1 MSRAGSTFVKNVVLD
16 VVSMVLYE
24 EAEELEDQSQDLDLD
39 CIAVGFLRGVVGRV
53 GEEGSDEH

>member
-1 MSRAGSTFVKNVVLD
+1 MKNVVLD

-53 GEEGSDEH
+53 GEERSDEH

>member
-1 MSRAGSTFVKNVVLD
+1 MKNVVLD

-24 EAEELEDQSQDLDLD
+24 EAEKLQDQSEDLDLH

-53 GEEGSDEH
+53 GEERSDEH